1 MCNIES
7 AVNTFQRI
15 RHVRDQLVG
24 SHIAFCLSVDGGVG
38 GGLAYKAQNLKVL
51 LM

>member
-24 SHIAFCLSVDGGVG
+24 SHVAFCLSVDGGLGGGG
-38 GGLAYKAQNLKVL
+38 GGLSLQGTKS
-51 LM
+51 